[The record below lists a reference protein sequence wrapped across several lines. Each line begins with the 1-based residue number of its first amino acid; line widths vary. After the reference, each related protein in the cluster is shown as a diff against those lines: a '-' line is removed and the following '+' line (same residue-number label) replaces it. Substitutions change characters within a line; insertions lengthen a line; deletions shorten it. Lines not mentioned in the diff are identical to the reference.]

1 MEEKDMTLIEH
12 LEELRKRLFITL
24 GSLIVFFIIGSFYAK
39 DLYEFFVKDIEDKLT
54 ILGPTDVLW
63 VYLMIMTVFAVTCTI
78 PVLALQIW
86 LFVKP
91 ALRPK
96 EQKVTLTY
104 VPALFFLFIG
114 GLSFGYFVVFPTVMN
129 FLMSLSGEM
138 FETMFTTEK
147 YFKFL
152 LNMTLPFGILF
163 ELPLVIMFLTSMGLI
178 NPVFLQK
185 NRKYAYFILVV
196 VGVVVSPPDFIS
208 DFLVIVPLL
217 FLYEVSLTLSRWVYR
232 KRLKANENEGQL
244 ID

>member
-152 LNMTLPFGILF
+152 LNMTLLFGILF

-208 DFLVIVPLL
+208 DFLVIIPLL

>member
-208 DFLVIVPLL
+208 DFLVIIPLL

>member
-24 GSLIVFFIIGSFYAK
+24 GSLIIFFIIGSFYAK
-39 DLYEFFVKDIEDKLT
+39 DIYEFFVRDIEDKLT

-163 ELPLVIMFLTSMGLI
+163 ELPLVIMFLTSIGLI

-185 NRKYAYFILVV
+185 NRKYAYFILVI
-196 VGVVVSPPDFIS
+196 VGVVVSPPDFLS
-208 DFLVIVPLL
+208 DILVIIPLI

>member
-63 VYLMIMTVFAVTCTI
+63 VYLMIMTMFAVTCTI

-208 DFLVIVPLL
+208 DFLVIIPLL